1 MVKTLEENNVQTP
14 AHFVQKPK
22 SWFKRLSTGGLNAE
36 EGSNNLLFNGT
47 DRYAIEK
54 FREWY
59 SYRFVGY
66 LPSDWIVTFRN
77 DNVHPKERDLRKVLS
92 VIGLNADAVR
102 ALKMNDIRSITNLN
116 RTSKDW
122 MTGSKGGFDS
132 LRGSLTSNL
141 RSRVLEQ
148 EKRSKEWKQMGLTRN
163 DASDVICFRH
173 WYNFYVSGKKNMN
186 GWVAEFS
193 SAHYRNF
200 IQLYEPGDYFKH
212 PGVLTARKDKLRL
225 SQEKQDYYAI
235 LQKATKAGDMSK
247 EQRYH
252 LLQYMERR
260 EKMSIIDDIESQRD
274 EGNHKRIG

>member
-1 MVKTLEENNVQTP
+1 
-14 AHFVQKPK
+14 
-22 SWFKRLSTGGLNAE
+22 
-36 EGSNNLLFNGT
+36 
-47 DRYAIEK
+47 
-54 FREWY
+54 
-59 SYRFVGY
+59 
-66 LPSDWIVTFRN
+66 
-77 DNVHPKERDLRKVLS
+77 
-92 VIGLNADAVR
+92 
-102 ALKMNDIRSITNLN
+102 MNDIRSITNLN
-116 RTSKDW
+116 RTSKEW

-132 LRGSLTSNL
+132 LWGSLTSNL

-148 EKRSKEWKQMGLTRN
+148 EKRSKEWKQMGLNRN

-186 GWVAEFS
+186 GWVAEFN

-235 LQKATKAGDMSK
+235 LQKATKAGDVSK

-252 LLQYMERR
+252 LLQYMERQ
-260 EKMSIIDDIESQRD
+260 EKMSIIDDIKSQRD
-274 EGNHKRIG
+274 EGLRLGVKTPQENRLKELLHRDEVKDDERVKNDLLFYQQFCQFFFSAFLVLVYWRLGRGQLHT